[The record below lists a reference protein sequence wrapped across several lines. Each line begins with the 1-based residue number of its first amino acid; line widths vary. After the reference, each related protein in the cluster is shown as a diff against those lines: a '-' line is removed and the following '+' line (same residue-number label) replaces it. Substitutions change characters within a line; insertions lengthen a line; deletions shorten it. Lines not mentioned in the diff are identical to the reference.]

1 MKCRTVATIAL
12 TGMLLTG
19 SGAFGQDGP
28 EPGREGF
35 GRSAGHHGGPPRG
48 RRGRRGLPP
57 NRVLKNRI
65 GLSDEQLTQVN
76 QLREDFKATVEPL
89 LEQGH
94 ALRGS
99 LRTELESDA
108 PSVETVGNLV
118 ETVGNLVISGRDARK
133 QIRATRQNFRESF
146 ESILTPEQAEK
157 LHEFKEK
164 GHRRGRGFGRRGPR
178 RGPEA
183 F

>member
-28 EPGREGF
+28 EPSREGF

-118 ETVGNLVISGRDARK
+118 ISGRDVRK

-157 LHEFKEK
+157 LNEFKER

-178 RGPEA
+178 HGPEA